1 MLRKTFYLF
10 VAAVFTLAFGASIWG
25 QDTSGSKAAA
35 PQVPSAAPAA
45 GARAEFLEGL
55 AYYEQRYTRLAEA
68 VPPEKYSWRPGE
80 GVRSI
85 GEVYAHIT
93 AANYG
98 VAHAF
103 GMQAPSGLDF
113 KAIQAAAADK
123 AKITQL
129 LKDSFAH
136 LRQAILPISD
146 ADMDKP
152 QKMFGRQTTV
162 RGAFMMII
170 GHFGEHLGQSIAYAR
185 VNGITPPWTEEAQ
198 QRQQKA
204 AKKPKP

>member
-1 MLRKTFYLF
+1 MLRKSLYPIV
-10 VAAVFTLAFGASIWG
+10 VAVLTLTLGASIWG
-25 QDTSGSKAAA
+25 QDKSGEKPTVA
-35 PQVPSAAPAA
+35 QVPNAAPAA

-55 AYYEQRYTRLAEA
+55 AYYEQRFTRLAGA
-68 VPPEKYSWRPGE
+68 IPAEKYAWRPGE

-103 GMQAPSGLDF
+103 GMQPPTGLDF
-113 KAIQAAAADK
+113 KAIQAAADK

-136 LRQAILPISD
+136 LRQAILAIND
-146 ADMDKP
+146 GDMDKP

-162 RGAFMMII
+162 RGAFTMII

-185 VNGITPPWTEEAQ
+185 VSGITPPWTEEAQ
-198 QRQQKA
+198 RQQQKVA
-204 AKKPKP
+204 EKPKP

>member
-1 MLRKTFYLF
+1 MLRKTFYLI

-35 PQVPSAAPAA
+35 PQMPSAAPAA

-113 KAIQAAAADK
+113 KAIQAAAIDK

-136 LRQAILPISD
+136 LRQAILAISD
-146 ADMDKP
+146 GDMDKP
-152 QKMFGRQTTV
+152 QKMFGRQTNV

-204 AKKPKP
+204 AEKPKP

>member
-1 MLRKTFYLF
+1 MLRKSLYLI
-10 VAAVFTLAFGASIWG
+10 VAAVFTLTFSTSIGG
-25 QDTSGSKAAA
+25 QDKSGDKAAA
-35 PQVPSAAPAA
+35 TQALSAAA

-68 VPPEKYSWRPGE
+68 VPAEKYSWRPGE

-98 VAHAF
+98 AAHAF
-103 GMQAPSGLDF
+103 GMQPPAGLDF
-113 KAIQAAAADK
+113 KGIQAAATDK
-123 AKITQL
+123 AKIAQL

-198 QRQQKA
+198 QQQQQKPA
-204 AKKPKP
+204 EKPKP